1 MTLRHR
7 IIFKTCMK
15 KLITILLI
23 FQVSLLS
30 AQQKAYGDGEWLK
43 FRIHYGLLTA
53 GTATLEVE
61 KKYLGDKEVFHIK
74 GFGETIGMTSWFFPV
89 EDTYQSYVDVEKDI
103 PYKFIRK
110 INEGGHTKDIII
122 EFNHDT
128 HLALIRNLKH
138 DTEKTVSFPK
148 GAQDMVSSFYYLRNN
163 LDASAI
169 KVNDEIELDMFFDK
183 ENYKFKLKF
192 LGRETID
199 TEFGK
204 VPCLI
209 FRPYVQSGRVFKEKE
224 SLTLWVSDDE
234 NRIPLVIQADLTV
247 GSLKA
252 TLIEFKGLSHFFK
265 IKVD

>member
-1 MTLRHR
+1 
-7 IIFKTCMK
+7 MK
-15 KLITILLI
+15 KLIALLLLLNLN
-23 FQVSLLS
+23 VLS

-53 GTATLEVE
+53 GSATLQVDKESLE
-61 KKYLGDKEVFHIK
+61 GKEVFHIK
-74 GFGETIGMTSWFFPV
+74 GYGETSGMTSWFFPV
-89 EDTYQSYVDVEKDI
+89 EDDYQSFIDIEKDI
-103 PYKFIRK
+103 PYRFIRK
-110 INEGGHTKDIII
+110 INEGGHTKDVVI

-128 HLALIRNLKH
+128 QEALIINKKH
-138 DTEKTVSFPK
+138 KTEKTVSFPK

-163 LDASAI
+163 LEVSDI
-169 KVNDEIELDMFFDK
+169 QINDEIELDMFFDK

-192 LGRETID
+192 LGREVIE

-234 NRIPLVIQADLTV
+234 NKIPLVIQADLTV

-252 TLIEFKGLSHFFK
+252 TLIEFKGLSHSFK

>member
-1 MTLRHR
+1 
-7 IIFKTCMK
+7 MK
-15 KLITILLI
+15 KLIAILLLLN
-23 FQVSLLS
+23 FSLLS

-43 FRIHYGLLTA
+43 FRVHYGLITA
-53 GTATLEVE
+53 GYATLEVE
-61 KKYLGDKEVFHIK
+61 EGYFKGEKVFHIK
-74 GFGETIGMTSWFFPV
+74 GYGETSGMTSWFFPV
-89 EDTYQSYVDVEKDI
+89 EDIYESYVDVDKDI
-103 PYKFIRK
+103 PYRFIRK

-122 EFNHDT
+122 DFDHDT
-128 HLALIRNLKH
+128 QKAIIKDQKH
-138 DTEKTVSFPK
+138 NNEKTVTFPEE
-148 GAQDMVSSFYYLRNN
+148 AQDMVSSFYYLRNY
-163 LDASAI
+163 LDASDI
-169 KVNDEIELDMFFDK
+169 QINDEIELDMFFDK

-192 LGRETID
+192 LGREVIE

-234 NRIPLVIQADLTV
+234 NKIPLVIKADLTV

-252 TLIEFKGLSHFFK
+252 TLIEFKGLSHSFK

>member
-1 MTLRHR
+1 
-7 IIFKTCMK
+7 MK
-15 KLITILLI
+15 KLITILLLFNI
-23 FQVSLLS
+23 SMLF
-30 AQQKAYGDGEWLK
+30 AQKKAYSDGEWLK
-43 FRIHYGLLTA
+43 FRVHYGLITA
-53 GTATLEVE
+53 GTATLEVKSE
-61 KKYLGDKEVFHIK
+61 VLNGNEVFHII
-74 GFGETIGMTSWFFPV
+74 GFGETSGMTSWFFPV
-89 EDTYQSYVDVEKDI
+89 EDHYESYVSKEADL
-103 PYKFIRK
+103 PQKFIRK
-110 INEGGHTKDIII
+110 IDEGGHTKDIEIN
-122 EFNHDT
+122 FNHLSQQATIVDY
-128 HLALIRNLKH
+128 KH
-138 DTEKTVSFPK
+138 DNEKIVTFPK

-163 LDASAI
+163 LDVSNI

-192 LGRETID
+192 LGREVID

-234 NRIPLVIQADLTV
+234 NKIPLVIKADLMV

-252 TLIEFKGLSHFFK
+252 TLIQFKGLSHSFK

>member
-1 MTLRHR
+1 
-7 IIFKTCMK
+7 MK
-15 KLITILLI
+15 KLLTLFLILTITM
-23 FQVSLLS
+23 LS

-43 FRIHYGLLTA
+43 FRIHYGLITA
-53 GTATLEVE
+53 GTATLEVNQE
-61 KKYLGDKEVFHIK
+61 DLDGKQVFHIE
-74 GFGETIGMTSWFFPV
+74 GFGETTGMTSWFFPV
-89 EDTYQSYVDVEKDI
+89 EDDYQSYVDIEKDI

-110 INEGGHTKDIII
+110 IDEGGHTKDIII

-128 HLALIRNLKH
+128 QVALIKNLKH
-138 DTEKTVSFPK
+138 NTEKSVSFPE
-148 GAQDMVSSFYYLRNN
+148 GVQDMVSSFYYLRNN
-163 LDASAI
+163 LDVSDI

-234 NRIPLVIQADLTV
+234 NRIPLVIQADLMV

-252 TLIEFKGLSHFFK
+252 TLIQFKGLSHSFK
-265 IKVD
+265 LKVD

>member
-1 MTLRHR
+1 
-7 IIFKTCMK
+7 MK
-15 KLITILLI
+15 KLITLLLI
-23 FQVSLLS
+23 LNVSMLF
-30 AQQKAYGDGEWLK
+30 AQKKAYGDGEWLK
-43 FRIHYGLLTA
+43 FRIHYGLITA
-53 GTATLEVE
+53 GSATLDVE
-61 KKYLGDKEVFHIK
+61 KEYLNGKEVFHIK
-74 GFGETIGMTSWFFPV
+74 GFGETTGMTSWFFPV
-89 EDTYQSYVDVEKDI
+89 EDDYQSYVDVTKDI
-103 PYKFIRK
+103 PYRFIRK
-110 INEGGHTKDIII
+110 IDEGGHTKDIII

-128 HLALIRNLKH
+128 QVALIKNLKH
-138 DTEKTVSFPK
+138 DTEKSVSFPE

-163 LDASAI
+163 LDVTDI

-224 SLTLWVSDDE
+224 SLTLWVSDDD
-234 NRIPLVIQADLTV
+234 NKIPLVIQADLMV

-252 TLIEFKGLSHFFK
+252 TLIEFKGLSHSFK

>member
-1 MTLRHR
+1 
-7 IIFKTCMK
+7 MK

-23 FQVSLLS
+23 LNVSFLF
-30 AQQKAYGDGEWLK
+30 AQKEAYSDGEMLK
-43 FRIHYGLLTA
+43 FRVHYGLITA
-53 GTATLEVE
+53 GTATLEV
-61 KKYLGDKEVFHIK
+61 KKEILNGEDVLHII
-74 GFGETIGMTSWFFPV
+74 GFGETTGMTSWFFPV
-89 EDTYQSYVDVEKDI
+89 EDHYESYISNNADL
-103 PYKFIRK
+103 PQKFIRK
-110 INEGGHTKDIII
+110 IDEGGHTKDIEIN
-122 EFNHDT
+122 FNHNTQQATIIDY
-128 HLALIRNLKH
+128 KH
-138 DTEKTVSFPK
+138 DKERTVTFPE

-163 LDASAI
+163 LEVSDI
-169 KVNDEIELDMFFDK
+169 QINDEIELDMFFDK

-192 LGRETID
+192 LGREVID

-234 NRIPLVIQADLTV
+234 NKIPMVIKADLTV

-252 TLIEFKGLSHFFK
+252 TLIEFKGLSHSFK

>member
-1 MTLRHR
+1 
-7 IIFKTCMK
+7 MK
-15 KLITILLI
+15 KLITILLLFNI
-23 FQVSLLS
+23 SMLL
-30 AQQKAYGDGEWLK
+30 AQKKAYSDGEWLK
-43 FRIHYGLLTA
+43 FRVHYGLITA
-53 GTATLEVE
+53 GSATLEV
-61 KKYLGDKEVFHIK
+61 KKEILNGEEVFHVI
-74 GFGETIGMTSWFFPV
+74 GFGETTGMTSWFFPV
-89 EDTYQSYVDVEKDI
+89 EDHYESYISKEEDK
-103 PYKFIRK
+103 PQKFIRK
-110 INEGGHTKDIII
+110 IDEGGHTKDIEIS
-122 EFNHDT
+122 FNHETLEATIIDY
-128 HLALIRNLKH
+128 KH
-138 DTEKTVSFPK
+138 DNEKTASFPK

-163 LDASAI
+163 LDVSDI
-169 KVNDEIELDMFFDK
+169 QVNDEIELDMFFDK

-234 NRIPLVIQADLTV
+234 NKIPLVIQADLTV

-252 TLIEFKGLSHFFK
+252 TLIEFKGLSHSFK